1 MRRETE
7 VQQFVRPDQ
16 IVARLKKLHPGA
28 VVSQGKIKTKVKGSI
43 LDGEWGVFDL
53 LHRIH
58 VHHTYPNFIPLVSSK
73 DISVLITPFGRLPV
87 FFQVV
92 TARVGPG
99 AYYQTFSVFGILY
112 CHQISH
118 MTQVGDEVHVS
129 MDWFLVSHW
138 LFKWLHYLFDRRLAR
153 LQKEQGDE
161 DAPLRDRR
169 VELRG
174 RGVSFVT
181 DEPDFINANDLSD
194 HVILPSVKLPLR
206 VPLASTGHGAFQH
219 VNAGPIELLVKKDA
233 DDLIVWPGLCPH
245 EGAKLDESNLCDG
258 RLTCPWHGRTFGPT
272 RLPKGGAAALRML
285 GLVIERDGDDL
296 MVRADAGPQ
305 ANLNAIAAPST

>member
-1 MRRETE
+1 MQRETE

-16 IVARLKKLHPGA
+16 IAARLKKLHPGA
-28 VVSQGKIKTKVKGSI
+28 VVSQGHMDTKVKGNL

-58 VHHTYPNFIPLVSSK
+58 VHHTYPNFIPLISSK

-92 TARVGPG
+92 TARTGPSS
-99 AYYQTFSVFGILY
+99 YYQTFSVFGVLY

-118 MTQVGDEVHVS
+118 LEQVGDEIHTS

-138 LFKWLHYLFDRRLAR
+138 LFKWMHHLFDRRLAR
-153 LQKEQGDE
+153 LQREQGDE
-161 DAPLRDRR
+161 DAPLRERR
-169 VELRG
+169 LQLRG
-174 RGVSFVT
+174 RGVSFAT

-194 HVILPSVKLPLR
+194 HVVLPQAQLPMR
-206 VPLASTGHGAFQH
+206 ISLAQTGNGACQH
-219 VNAGPIELLVKKDA
+219 ISAGPLELLVRKQA
-233 DDLIVWPGLCPH
+233 DELTVWPGLCPH
-245 EGAKLDESNLCDG
+245 EGAKLDESSLCDG

-272 RLPKGGAAALRML
+272 KLPKDGGGMLKLL
-285 GLVIERDGDDL
+285 GLIVERDGDDL
-296 MVRADAGPQ
+296 VVRAG
-305 ANLNAIAAPST
+305 